1 MKEKFVGL
9 KGQVQSLQPF
19 FHFFFPNSRNV
30 LILHTE
36 PNTLKNMQRRFLENR
51 HKSSQKLPRSAAY
64 ILLEVVYS

>member
-1 MKEKFVGL
+1 MKKKLSL
-9 KGQVQSLQPF
+9 KGQVQCLQILTS
-19 FHFFFPNSRNV
+19 FFFSNSRNV

-36 PNTLKNMQRRFLENR
+36 PNTLKNMQRRSLENQ